1 MLAYRRKRWGYY
13 PRYRKRRGTRAMT
26 TCVAA
31 LCDER
36 KSIILVADR
45 MIGYGFV
52 QSEPDIGKTLP
63 LHKHWRVMIAGN
75 DVDPAFEVI
84 DAAKEKLKEGVPA
97 PSMATVMDT
106 VSECYIEHRRRRA
119 EAKYISP
126 RGVTLDAFLKE
137 GRKWVPESDYLERLA
152 RVDQFEFDLQLIVAG
167 FDGEGLGHIFSID
180 SDDDRGAPRRH
191 DVGFYAIGSGSTNAT
206 FFMALRGVTPKMTV
220 REVLYFALEG
230 KYWGEEASGV
240 GEDTDINVLRFDL
253 DDIPIGLDTID
264 NSLIPICYDLRPR
277 GLSQFSRHLKTLNEL
292 AELKDF
298 PLIPPKK
305 KPKTKSNEGTKES

>member
-1 MLAYRRKRWGYY
+1 
-13 PRYRKRRGTRAMT
+13 
-26 TCVAA
+26 
-31 LCDER
+31 
-36 KSIILVADR
+36 

-52 QSEPDIGKTLP
+52 QSEPDIGKTLT
-63 LHKHWRVMIAGN
+63 LHKHWRVMVAGN
-75 DVDPAFEVI
+75 DVDPAFEIV
-84 DAAKEKLKEGVPA
+84 DAAREKLKDIPA
-97 PSMATVMDT
+97 PSMATVMET
-106 VSECYIEHRRRRA
+106 VSECYAEHRRKRA

-152 RVDQFEFDLQLIVAG
+152 KVDQYELDLQLIVAG
-167 FDGEGLGHIFSID
+167 FDGEGLGHIFSVD

-230 KYWGEEASGV
+230 KYWGEEAIGV
-240 GEDTDINVLRFDL
+240 GEDTDMFVLRHDC
-253 DDIPIGLDTID
+253 DDILIGLDTIED
-264 NSLIPICYDLRPR
+264 RLIPICYALKPR
-277 GLSQFSRHLKTLNEL
+277 ILYRYGKHLKTLNKL

-305 KPKTKSNEGTKES
+305 KSKAKSNEGTKES